1 MWRPN
6 QNVSDTNRDKN
17 NNYYFD
23 NKDLNRTYLK
33 NEQDNILMNYT
44 ELITSDP
51 KNSTE
56 WKSEISTDRKKI
68 GKLWK
73 KNRAHLSS
81 PNISFIW
88 LQRALE

>member
-23 NKDLNRTYLK
+23 NEDLNRTYLK

-56 WKSEISTDRKKI
+56 WKSEISTDRKK
-68 GKLWK
+68 
-73 KNRAHLSS
+73 
-81 PNISFIW
+81 
-88 LQRALE
+88 

>member
-6 QNVSDTNRDKN
+6 QNVSDTNHDKN

-23 NKDLNRTYLK
+23 NKDLDRTYLK
-33 NEQDNILMNYT
+33 NEQDSILMNYM

-56 WKSEISTDRKKI
+56 
-68 GKLWK
+68 
-73 KNRAHLSS
+73 
-81 PNISFIW
+81 
-88 LQRALE
+88 

>member
-6 QNVSDTNRDKN
+6 QNVSDTNHDKN

-23 NKDLNRTYLK
+23 NEDLNRTYLK

-56 WKSEISTDRKKI
+56 
-68 GKLWK
+68 
-73 KNRAHLSS
+73 
-81 PNISFIW
+81 
-88 LQRALE
+88 